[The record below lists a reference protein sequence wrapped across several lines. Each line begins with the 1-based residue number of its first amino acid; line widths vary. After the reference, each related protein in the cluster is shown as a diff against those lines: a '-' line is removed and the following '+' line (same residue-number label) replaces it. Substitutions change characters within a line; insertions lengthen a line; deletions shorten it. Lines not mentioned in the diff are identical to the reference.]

1 MSNQTIIRPEIL
13 DGTIFRKIPFG
24 YTQLQDHH
32 LDKLGG
38 MNEKVLY
45 VDRGK
50 IVLPPGNGSHFDKSL
65 PPYFMLT
72 ADFNRFFN
80 ICENESV
87 PMGNQDKQVMVMF
100 DEPISNLHSVGKV
113 LGVRLEPNF
122 WNLAENTPAIF
133 VLIEKVNGKIE
144 FCYTP
149 IHKNSHYGEKLLP
162 HIEKKF
168 PRPLREIN
176 MTVDELISFSRGIM
190 ERIDLIHPEFVISS
204 AVYDTLESMG
214 LKAKD

>member
-1 MSNQTIIRPEIL
+1 MSNQTIIPPEKL

-24 YTQLQDHH
+24 YTKLENHH

-50 IVLPPGNGSHFDKSL
+50 IILPPGNGVLFDKSL

-87 PMGNQDKQVMVMF
+87 PMGNQDKQVLVMF
-100 DEPISNLHSVGKV
+100 DEPISNLHSMGKV

-176 MTVDELISFSRGIM
+176 MTVVELIYFYQRITKRSDRFSPRF
-190 ERIDLIHPEFVISS
+190 EISS